1 MRTMH
6 LIVKGRVQGVNFRY
20 YTARKANLLGIKGFV
35 KNLPNGDVEVKAQGS
50 EEMLKELLIFCRK
63 GPESAEVEE
72 VIVQWVEEPELEGFG
87 VDY

>member
-1 MRTMH
+1 MH

-63 GPESAEVEE
+63 GPESAEVED
-72 VIVQWVEEPELEGFG
+72 VIINWINEERFEGFSVG
-87 VDY
+87 